1 MATAPKSVA
10 DMTQE
15 FTSDHQQ
22 WSPSDKKDPA
32 KAGLF
37 NTANQ
42 PQLTTSMEKPDIP
55 SRLRMAII
63 NVQKAWERPS
73 DLYDPYEEERELLA
87 ASIDALFAIE
97 QILEATERIR
107 LAVEPTPETY
117 PLNS

>member
-1 MATAPKSVA
+1 
-10 DMTQE
+10 
-15 FTSDHQQ
+15 
-22 WSPSDKKDPA
+22 
-32 KAGLF
+32 
-37 NTANQ
+37 
-42 PQLTTSMEKPDIP
+42 MEKPDIP